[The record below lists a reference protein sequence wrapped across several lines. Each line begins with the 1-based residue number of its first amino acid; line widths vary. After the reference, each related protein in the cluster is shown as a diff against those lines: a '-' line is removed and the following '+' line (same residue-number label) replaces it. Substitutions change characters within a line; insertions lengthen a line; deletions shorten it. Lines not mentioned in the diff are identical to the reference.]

1 MRRYVIWYVLACLW
15 GAIAI
20 AGLLRHRTANAAL
33 EGIFAILFVIVGV
46 FVKRRDAG
54 LAARYTARRPE

>member
-20 AGLLRHRTANAAL
+20 AGLVRHRTANAAL
-33 EGIFAILFVIVGV
+33 EAVFALLFAVIGF
-46 FVKRRDAG
+46 FVKRRDAAV
-54 LAARYTARRPE
+54 AARYTARRPR

>member
-1 MRRYVIWYVLACLW
+1 MQRYVIWYVLACLW

-33 EGIFAILFVIVGV
+33 EAIFALLFAIIG
-46 FVKRRDAG
+46 FFMKRRD
-54 LAARYTARRPE
+54 AARYTARRPR

>member
-20 AGLLRHRTANAAL
+20 AGLARHRTGNAAL
-33 EGIFAILFVIVGV
+33 EGAFAILFAITSSL
-46 FVKRRDAG
+46 RSSAC
-54 LAARYTARRPE
+54 L